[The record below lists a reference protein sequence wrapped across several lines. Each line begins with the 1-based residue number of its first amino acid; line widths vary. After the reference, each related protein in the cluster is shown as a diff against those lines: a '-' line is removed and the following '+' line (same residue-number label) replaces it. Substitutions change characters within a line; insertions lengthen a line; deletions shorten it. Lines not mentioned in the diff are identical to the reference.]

1 MRSVG
6 FGPRGS
12 RAAVEL
18 TLGAAAMPAVVVEG
32 NLEVKGNPT
41 VTGPAG
47 SIHANGTLELSGN
60 PCTHVYYASVAG
72 TTESGNVQGG
82 TGCTAAD
89 VDSRPFSPR
98 INIPQARS
106 VHGGTAGPGRG
117 RGREDADRQ
126 ERRRAGWHHA
136 LHGQRGLRLHG
147 ACRQGR
153 PAAASRRRWRRS
165 ATIPTGLGLPD
176 QRQDLAHAGADRGR
190 HVLHRRQC
198 GHHGEH
204 RRRRRPATSA
214 ACRCWRWARSPPTA
228 IRRSSRTRRSRSSG
242 PILMIAGL
250 RPRPRRRLRRRLRG
264 PVLRAAPAGHQGQP
278 DAQRTGDRPQR
289 GRHRLREPR
298 TR

>member
-1 MRSVG
+1 MLWQDWQNLNVFLQRGDGAGCNFDELAGQPSIMPLPAISDVRRHRHQLHPGGRTRIRAGQLLRASCATTTRASSVAPAPNTNNDPNTDVDQMLFMRSVG

-82 TGCTAAD
+82 TGCTAAG

-98 INIPQARS
+98 INIPRLSPYAVAQQAVRPQAFQVRTLLRKDS
-106 VHGGTAGPGRG
+106 TDGT
-117 RGREDADRQ
+117 DASCSNNNGC
-126 ERRRAGWHHA
+126 AF
-136 LHGQRGLRLHG
+136 
-147 ACRQGR
+147 
-153 PAAASRRRWRRS
+153 
-165 ATIPTGLGLPD
+165 LGLPVACWSPTAIPSGWSY
-176 QRQDLAHAGADRGR
+176 QNNGKTWRTQGQTAGR

-198 GHHGEH
+198 RHHRQH
-204 RRRRRPATSA
+204 RRCRRR
-214 ACRCWRWARSPPTA
+214 
-228 IRRSSRTRRSRSSG
+228 
-242 PILMIAGL
+242 
-250 RPRPRRRLRRRLRG
+250 
-264 PVLRAAPAGHQGQP
+264 
-278 DAQRTGDRPQR
+278 
-289 GRHRLREPR
+289 
-298 TR
+298 